1 MDGLPI
7 RGLMWLVGFA
17 IFNAIVEAM
26 VTAFE
31 NVSESAV
38 EKRLEE
44 GEKKAKR
51 VKYLLE
57 HHRRYITVTDM
68 LRLIVVSG
76 MAITYYVY
84 FLPYLKEL
92 LYSSLGKAA
101 NAVFVTVLLTVIT
114 FLVIMLAELLSIK
127 LPKKFAFKHAEGVS
141 FAFAG
146 LLRVFTVVLGPAAW
160 LIEAVTIGILKIF
173 KIKASELEEVVTE
186 EELIS
191 TVEEAAESGVLEAD
205 EVEMIQ
211 NIFEFDDKEV
221 KDIMTH
227 RTNMVLVDADWT
239 LEEAVKFML
248 NEVYS
253 RFPVYEESEENIIG
267 IVHLKDALKVYMSGN
282 AGKAK
287 QRTIRSI
294 TRKPFLVP
302 DTQSIDILLEHMQK
316 KKFHMA
322 FAIDEYG
329 QTAGLVTLEDILEE
343 IVGDIQDEYDKE
355 EEDTVSEAE
364 NVYLVKGLT
373 TLTDLS
379 EDMGHEITSDDFET
393 LNGLI
398 VSSLGHIPSEGEQF
412 TMTYQG
418 CQIDIVEVKN
428 KMITLA
434 RVTVLP
440 EEEAAYTENQE
451 E

>member
-7 RGLMWLVGFA
+7 CGVIWLIGLM
-17 IFNAIVEAM
+17 IFNAVVEAM

-31 NVSESAV
+31 SVSESAV
-38 EKRLEE
+38 ERRLEE
-44 GEKKAKR
+44 GDTKAKR
-51 VKYLLE
+51 VQYLLK
-57 HHRRYITVTDM
+57 HHRRYITVTDL
-68 LRLIVVSG
+68 LRLVAISG
-76 MAITYYVY
+76 MAVVYYVY
-84 FLPYLKEL
+84 FLPYFKEILWKAFGEVVPDIL
-92 LYSSLGKAA
+92 LM
-101 NAVFVTVLLTVIT
+101 AVLVLIT
-114 FLVIMLAELLSIK
+114 FLVLMLVELFAIK
-127 LPKKFAFKHAEGVS
+127 LPKKIAFKHAEGVS
-141 FAFAG
+141 FALAG
-146 LLRVFTVVLGPAAW
+146 ILRLFVTVFGGAAW
-160 LIEAVTIGILKIF
+160 AIETITIGILKLF
-173 KIKASELEEVVTE
+173 HIKASELEEVVTE

-227 RTNMVLVDADWT
+227 RKNMVVVDADWT
-239 LEEAVKFML
+239 LEEALKFML
-248 NEVYS
+248 NEIYS
-253 RFPVYEESEENIIG
+253 RFPVYEESVENIIG

-282 AGKAK
+282 AGKMK
-287 QRTIRSI
+287 QRKVRSI
-294 TRKPFLVP
+294 TRKPFFVP
-302 DTQSIDILLEHMQK
+302 DTQGIDVLLENMQK

-343 IVGDIQDEYDKE
+343 IVGDIQDEYDTE
-355 EEDTVSEAE
+355 EEDMISEAE
-364 NVYLVKGLT
+364 NVYLVKGIT
-373 TLTDLS
+373 TLEDLS
-379 EDMGHEITSDDFET
+379 EELEKDLTNEDFET
-393 LNGLI
+393 LSGLI
-398 VSSLGHIPSEGEQF
+398 VSELGHIPMEGEQF
-412 TMTYQG
+412 SMTYQG

-440 EEEAAYTENQE
+440 KEETDTEGE

>member
-7 RGLMWLVGFA
+7 RGVIWLIGLM
-17 IFNAIVEAM
+17 IFNAVIEAM
-26 VTAFE
+26 VTSFE
-31 NVSESAV
+31 SVSESAV
-38 EKRLEE
+38 EKRLEQ
-44 GEKKAKR
+44 GNAKAKR
-51 VKYLLE
+51 VQYLLE
-57 HHRRYITVTDM
+57 HHRRYITVTDL
-68 LRLIVVSG
+68 LRLMAIGG
-76 MAITYYVY
+76 MAVVY
-84 FLPYLKEL
+84 DTCFLPYFKEL
-92 LYSSLGKAA
+92 LQKSFGASVQTVWMVLAL
-101 NAVFVTVLLTVIT
+101 VIITVLVVM
-114 FLVIMLAELLSIK
+114 LVELFAIK
-127 LPKKFAFKHAEGVS
+127 LPKKVAFKHAEAVS
-141 FAFAG
+141 FALAG
-146 LLRVFTVVLGPAAW
+146 ILRWFVTIFGGVAW
-160 LIEAVTIGILKIF
+160 FIETITIGILRIF
-173 KIKASELEEVVTE
+173 NIKASELEEVVTE

-211 NIFEFDDKEV
+211 NIFEFDNKEV

-227 RTNMVLVDADWT
+227 RTNMILVDADWT

-282 AGKAK
+282 AGKMK
-287 QRTIRSI
+287 QRKIRSI

-302 DTQSIDILLEHMQK
+302 DTQSIDILLENMQK

-329 QTAGLVTLEDILEE
+329 QTAGLVTLEDVLEE
-343 IVGDIQDEYDKE
+343 IVGDIQDEYDRE

-373 TLTDLS
+373 TLADLS
-379 EDMGHEITSDDFET
+379 EDMGHEITSEDFET

-398 VSSLGHIPSEGEQF
+398 VCALGHIPSEGEEF
-412 TMTYQG
+412 TMIYQG

-428 KMITLA
+428 KMVTLA

-440 EEEAAYTENQE
+440 EEEASE
-451 E
+451 EEEE

>member
-7 RGLMWLVGFA
+7 RGVMWLVGLV

-31 NVSESAV
+31 SVSESAV

-44 GEKKAKR
+44 GDKKAKR
-51 VKYLLE
+51 VTFLLE
-57 HHRRYITVTDM
+57 HHRRYITVTDI
-68 LRLIVVSG
+68 LRLVAVSG
-76 MAITYYVY
+76 MAVVYYVY
-84 FLPYLKEL
+84 FLPYFKGLLQKSFGADCPAILTIAVLVLITLLAVMLIEL
-92 LYSSLGKAA
+92 F
-101 NAVFVTVLLTVIT
+101 AV
-114 FLVIMLAELLSIK
+114 K
-127 LPKKFAFKHAEGVS
+127 LPKKLAFKHAEGFS
-141 FAFAG
+141 FALAG
-146 LLRVFTVVLGPAAW
+146 LLRLFVIVLGPVAW
-160 LIEAVTIGILKIF
+160 LIETITIGILKLF

-186 EELIS
+186 EELFS

-227 RTNMVLVDADWT
+227 RTGMVAVDADWN
-239 LEEAVKFML
+239 LEEAMKFML
-248 NEVYS
+248 NEIYS
-253 RFPVYEESEENIIG
+253 RFPVYEESVENIIG

-282 AGKAK
+282 SAKMK
-287 QRTIRSI
+287 QRKVRSI
-294 TRKPFLVP
+294 TRKPFFVP
-302 DTQSIDILLEHMQK
+302 DTQGIDVLLENMQK

-322 FAIDEYG
+322 LAIDEYG

-343 IVGDIQDEYDKE
+343 IVGDIQDEYDRE
-355 EEDTVSEAE
+355 EEDMVSEAE
-364 NVYLVKGLT
+364 NVYLVKGIT
-373 TLTDLS
+373 TLADLS
-379 EDMGHEITSDDFET
+379 EDMGHEITSEDFET

-398 VSSLGHIPSEGEQF
+398 VSALGHIPTEGEQF

-440 EEEAAYTENQE
+440 EEEASE
-451 E
+451 EEEE

>member
-7 RGLMWLVGFA
+7 RGVMWLVGLM
-17 IFNAIVEAM
+17 IFNAMIEAM

-44 GEKKAKR
+44 GEEKAKQ
-51 VKYLLE
+51 VKHLLE

-68 LRLIVVSG
+68 LRLITISG
-76 MAITYYVY
+76 MALVYYVY
-84 FLPYLKEL
+84 LLPFFKEFLQT
-92 LYSSLGKAA
+92 SLRTSGALPVA
-101 NAVFVTVLLTVIT
+101 VLLAVIT
-114 FLVIMLAELLSIK
+114 LLIIMLAELFSVK
-127 LPKKFAFKHAEGVS
+127 LPKKLAFKHAEGVT

-146 LLRVFTVVLGPAAW
+146 WLHFFIVVLNPVAW
-160 LIEAVTIGILKIF
+160 FIETVTIGILHLF
-173 KIKASELEEVVTE
+173 NIKASELEEVVTE

-227 RTNMVLVDADWT
+227 RTNMVAVDADWN
-239 LEEAVKFML
+239 LEKAVKFML
-248 NEVYS
+248 NEIYS
-253 RFPVYEESEENIIG
+253 RFPVYEDSVENIIG
-267 IVHLKDALKVYMSGN
+267 TVYLKDALKAYMSGN
-282 AGKAK
+282 TARMK
-287 QRTIRSI
+287 QRKVRSI
-294 TRKPFLVP
+294 TRKPFFVP
-302 DTQSIDILLEHMQK
+302 DTQSIDVLLENMQK

-343 IVGDIQDEYDKE
+343 IVGDIQDEYDRE
-355 EEDTVSEAE
+355 EEDMVSEAE
-364 NVYLVKGLT
+364 NVYLVKGIT
-373 TLTDLS
+373 TLADLS
-379 EDMGHEITSDDFET
+379 EDLNHEITSEDFET

-398 VSSLGHIPSEGEQF
+398 VSELGHIPSEGEQF
-412 TMTYQG
+412 SMLYQG

-428 KMITLA
+428 KIITLA

-440 EEEAAYTENQE
+440 EEEAESEGQE

>member
-7 RGLMWLVGFA
+7 RGVMWLVGLV

-31 NVSESAV
+31 SVSESAV

-44 GEKKAKR
+44 GDKKAKR
-51 VKYLLE
+51 VTFLLE
-57 HHRRYITVTDM
+57 HHRRYITVTDI
-68 LRLIVVSG
+68 LRLVAVSG
-76 MAITYYVY
+76 MAVVYYVY
-84 FLPYLKEL
+84 FLPYFKGL
-92 LYSSLGKAA
+92 LQKSFGADGPEILTI
-101 NAVFVTVLLTVIT
+101 AVLVLITLLTV
-114 FLVIMLAELLSIK
+114 MLIELFAVK
-127 LPKKFAFKHAEGVS
+127 LPKKLAFKHAEGFS
-141 FAFAG
+141 FALAG
-146 LLRVFTVVLGPAAW
+146 LLRLFVAVLGPVAW
-160 LIEAVTIGILKIF
+160 FIETITIGILKLF

-186 EELIS
+186 EELFS

-227 RTNMVLVDADWT
+227 RTGMVAVDADWN
-239 LEEAVKFML
+239 LEEAMKFML
-248 NEVYS
+248 NEIYS
-253 RFPVYEESEENIIG
+253 RFPVYEESVENIIG

-282 AGKAK
+282 SAKMK
-287 QRTIRSI
+287 QRKVRSI
-294 TRKPFLVP
+294 TRKPFFVP
-302 DTQSIDILLEHMQK
+302 DTQGIDVLLENMQK
-316 KKFHMA
+316 KKFHIA
-322 FAIDEYG
+322 LAIDEYG

-343 IVGDIQDEYDKE
+343 IVGDIQDEYDRE
-355 EEDTVSEAE
+355 EEDMVSEAE
-364 NVYLVKGLT
+364 NVYLVKGIT
-373 TLTDLS
+373 TLADLS
-379 EDMGHEITSDDFET
+379 EDMGHEITSEDFET

-398 VSSLGHIPSEGEQF
+398 VSTLGHIPTEGEQF

-418 CQIDIVEVKN
+418 CRIDIVEVKN

-440 EEEAAYTENQE
+440 EEEASE
-451 E
+451 EEEE

>member
-7 RGLMWLVGFA
+7 RGVMWLVGLV

-31 NVSESAV
+31 SVSESAV

-44 GEKKAKR
+44 GDKKAKR
-51 VKYLLE
+51 VTFLLE

-68 LRLIVVSG
+68 LRLVAVSG
-76 MAITYYVY
+76 MAVVYYVY
-84 FLPYLKEL
+84 FLPYFK
-92 LYSSLGKAA
+92 
-101 NAVFVTVLLTVIT
+101 VLLQKSFGADCPAILTIAVLVLIT
-114 FLVIMLAELLSIK
+114 LLAVMLIELFAVK
-127 LPKKFAFKHAEGVS
+127 LPKKLAFKHAEGFS
-141 FAFAG
+141 FALAG
-146 LLRVFTVVLGPAAW
+146 LLRLFVVVLGPVAW
-160 LIEAVTIGILKIF
+160 LIETITIGILKLF
-173 KIKASELEEVVTE
+173 HIKASELEEVVTE
-186 EELIS
+186 EELFS

-227 RTNMVLVDADWT
+227 RTGMVAVDADWN
-239 LEEAVKFML
+239 LEEAMKFML
-248 NEVYS
+248 NEIYS
-253 RFPVYEESEENIIG
+253 RFPVYEESVENIIG

-282 AGKAK
+282 AAKMK
-287 QRTIRSI
+287 QRKVRSI
-294 TRKPFLVP
+294 TRKPFFVP
-302 DTQSIDILLEHMQK
+302 DTQGIDVLLENMQK

-322 FAIDEYG
+322 LAIDEYG
-329 QTAGLVTLEDILEE
+329 QTAGLITLEDILEE
-343 IVGDIQDEYDKE
+343 IVGDIQDEYDRE
-355 EEDTVSEAE
+355 EEDMVSEAE
-364 NVYLVKGLT
+364 NVYLVKGIT
-373 TLTDLS
+373 TLADLS
-379 EDMGHEITSDDFET
+379 EDMGHEITSEDFET

-398 VSSLGHIPSEGEQF
+398 VSALGHIPTEGEQF

-428 KMITLA
+428 KMVTLA

-440 EEEAAYTENQE
+440 EEEASE
-451 E
+451 EEEE

>member
-7 RGLMWLVGFA
+7 RGVMWLVGLV

-31 NVSESAV
+31 SVSESAV

-51 VKYLLE
+51 VNFLLE
-57 HHRRYITVTDM
+57 HHRRYITVTDI
-68 LRLIVVSG
+68 LRLVAVSG
-76 MAITYYVY
+76 MGLVYYIY
-84 FLPYLKEL
+84 FLPYFKEIL
-92 LYSSLGKAA
+92 QKSVKTSAS
-101 NAVFVTVLLTVIT
+101 AVLVAVLLVLIT
-114 FLVIMLAELLSIK
+114 FLVIMIIELFAIK
-127 LPKKFAFKHAEGVS
+127 FPKKLAFKHAEGFA

-146 LLRVFTVVLGPAAW
+146 LLRLFIVVLGPAAW
-160 LIEAVTIGILKIF
+160 LIETITIGILKLF
-173 KIKASELEEVVTE
+173 HIKASELEEVVTE
-186 EELIS
+186 EALIS

-211 NIFEFDDKEV
+211 NIFEFDNKEV

-253 RFPVYEESEENIIG
+253 RFPVYEDSEENIIG

-282 AGKAK
+282 AGKMK
-287 QRTIRSI
+287 QRKIRSI

-302 DTQSIDILLEHMQK
+302 DTQSIDILLENMQK

-329 QTAGLVTLEDILEE
+329 QTAGLVTLEDVLEE
-343 IVGDIQDEYDKE
+343 IVGDIQDEYDRE

-373 TLTDLS
+373 TLADLS
-379 EDMGHEITSDDFET
+379 EDMGHEITSEDFET

-398 VSSLGHIPSEGEQF
+398 VCALGHIPSEGEQF

-440 EEEAAYTENQE
+440 EEEASE
-451 E
+451 EEEE

>member
-7 RGLMWLVGFA
+7 RGVMWLVGLV
-17 IFNAIVEAM
+17 ILNAIVEAM

-31 NVSESAV
+31 SVSESAV

-44 GEKKAKR
+44 GEKKAKLVQR
-51 VKYLLE
+51 LLD
-57 HHRRYITVTDM
+57 HHRRYITVTDF
-68 LRLIVVSG
+68 LRLVAVSG
-76 MAITYYVY
+76 IALTYYVY
-84 FLPYLKEL
+84 FLPYFKEL
-92 LYSSLGKAA
+92 LQASLGTSARAFLVAA
-101 NAVFVTVLLTVIT
+101 LLVLITVLA
-114 FLVIMLAELLSIK
+114 IMLVDLFAIK
-127 LPKKFAFKHAEGVS
+127 LPKKLAFRHAEKYS
-141 FAFAG
+141 FAFAK
-146 LLRVFTVVLGPAAW
+146 LLNFFVVLLGPAAW
-160 LIEAVTIGILKIF
+160 LIETITIGILRIF
-173 KIKASELEEVVTE
+173 HIKASELEEVVTE

-211 NIFEFDDKEV
+211 NIFEFDDKEI

-227 RTNMVLVDADWT
+227 RTNMVAVDADWS
-239 LEEAVKFML
+239 LEEAMKFML
-248 NEVYS
+248 NEIYS
-253 RFPVYEESEENIIG
+253 RFPVYEDSVENIVG

-282 AGKAK
+282 AGKMK
-287 QRTIRSI
+287 QRKVRSI
-294 TRKPFLVP
+294 TRKPFFVP
-302 DTQSIDILLEHMQK
+302 DTQGIDVLLENMQK

-343 IVGDIQDEYDKE
+343 IVGDIQDEYDLQD
-355 EEDTVSEAE
+355 EDTVSEAE
-364 NVYLVKGLT
+364 NVYLVKGIT
-373 TLTDLS
+373 TLADLS

-398 VSSLGHIPSEGEQF
+398 VSALGHIPSEGEQF
-412 TMTYQG
+412 SMTYQG

-428 KMITLA
+428 KMITQA

-440 EEEAAYTENQE
+440 EEEPSE
-451 E
+451 EEEE